1 MKHGRRKTRWKCGNA
16 GMSFPHFLS
25 FRLVFFRIFF
35 ARSVTFLSF
44 FWDRDLSSFQ
54 IKGQSDAK
62 SSLPPRP
69 PADSG
74 TGRLPN
80 SFQWF
85 TGVNGNRF
93 RYWALTLSYSLCVKR
108 ARWRHYY
115 IKSGLFVYWH
125 CSIPTLTVRGIR
137 PPVLHATIPTLCQV
151 LLFRVRECT

>member
-1 MKHGRRKTRWKCGNA
+1 MWKCGDV
-16 GMSFPHFLS
+16 FPPLSLVPPRLLSYLFCTLCHFP
-25 FRLVFFRIFF
+25 
-35 ARSVTFLSF
+35 FL
-44 FWDRDLSSFQ
+44 FWDRDLFSFQ

-74 TGRLPN
+74 IGRLPN

-125 CSIPTLTVRGIR
+125 CSIPTLSVRGIR
-137 PPVLHATIPTLCQV
+137 PPPSCTPRFQRYVKFYCFAYVNVPSE
-151 LLFRVRECT
+151 LFY